1 MPKRIAIVGA
11 GALGGYVGGTLAHLG
26 HDVTLIDPWPQ
37 HVEAIRAR
45 GLELDGLTP
54 EEKFTARPKI
64 LHLMEVQS
72 LIRTP
77 VDVAM
82 VAVKSYDTL
91 WATALIAPYLSERG
105 FIVSLQNCMNEETI
119 AGVVG
124 WGAVGAVASMISLDL
139 YEAGRIRKTAAK
151 GGEKHTVFRIGEPHG
166 AITPRVEELVE
177 WFRGID
183 SAKATTNLWGERWSK
198 LVQNSMGN
206 GVTAA
211 TGLTSGDCLRN
222 PAIRRFQ
229 IALAGEGIR
238 VGQALGY
245 QLEKIRGAD
254 PEQIARANEGDAS
267 ALAEVEALIVPKA
280 GSNPR
285 ADIQRPSMAQDI
297 LKGRRTE
304 IDAMNGYIAR
314 KGAEV
319 GVPAPSH
326 QKLAE
331 IVTRIERGEL
341 ALAFAFSLRR
351 RSSGYIVNARCSRAS
366 PPSGVPTLSISKLLS
381 SIAITIFISR
391 IAR

>member
-1 MPKRIAIVGA
+1 MILPMTKRIAIVGA
-11 GALGGYVGGTLAHLG
+11 GALGGYVGGNLAHLG

-72 LIRTP
+72 LARTP
-77 VDVAM
+77 IDVAL
-82 VAVKSYDTL
+82 VSVKSYDTL
-91 WATALIAPYLSERG
+91 WATALIAPYLAERG
-105 FIVSLQNCMNEETI
+105 FVVSLQNCMNEETI

-124 WGAVGAVASMISLDL
+124 WGRTVGAVASMISVDL

-151 GGEKHTVFRIGEPHG
+151 GGDKYTIFRIGEPHG
-166 AITPRVEELVE
+166 RITPRVEELVA
-177 WFRGID
+177 WFSGID
-183 SAKATTNLWGERWSK
+183 STKATTNLWGERWSK
-198 LVQNSMGN
+198 LVQNAMGN

-211 TGLTSGDCLRN
+211 TGLTSGECLRN
-222 PAIRRFQ
+222 DTIRRFQ
-229 IALAGEGIR
+229 IKLAAEGVR

-254 PEQIARANEGDAS
+254 PESIARAAEGDAS

-285 ADIQRPSMAQDI
+285 GDIQRPSMAQDI

-326 QKLAE
+326 AKLAG
-331 IVTRIERGEL
+331 IVTRIERGEIKPSPSLL
-341 ALAFAFSLRR
+341 A
-351 RSSGYIVNARCSRAS
+351 
-366 PPSGVPTLSISKLLS
+366 
-381 SIAITIFISR
+381 
-391 IAR
+391 

>member
-1 MPKRIAIVGA
+1 MTKRIAVVGA

-26 HDVTLIDPWPQ
+26 HDVTLIDAWPE

-45 GLELDGLTP
+45 GLELDGVTP
-54 EEKFTARPKI
+54 EEKFVVTKAKT
-64 LHLMEVQS
+64 LHLTEVQS
-72 LIRTP
+72 LARHPI
-77 VDVAM
+77 DVAM
-82 VAVKSYDTL
+82 ISVKSYDTR
-91 WATALIAPYLSERG
+91 WATALIEPYLAEQG
-105 FIVSLQNCMNEETI
+105 FAVSLQNCLNEEAI

-124 WGAVGAVASMISLDL
+124 WGRTVGVVASLISVDL
-139 YEAGRIRKTAAK
+139 YEAGQIRRTVPK
-151 GGEKHTVFRIGEPHG
+151 GGDHHVVFRIGEPHG
-166 AITPRVEELVE
+166 RVTPRVEELVE

-183 SAKATTNLWGERWSK
+183 SSKATTNLWGERWSK
-198 LVQNSMGN
+198 LVQNAMGN

-222 PAIRRFQ
+222 GAIRRFQ
-229 IALAGEGIR
+229 IRLAGEAVR

-245 QLEKIRGAD
+245 HLEKIRGVEPD
-254 PEQIARANEGDAS
+254 IMARAAEGDAG
-267 ALAEVEALIVPKA
+267 ALSEVEALILPKA

-326 QKLAE
+326 ARLAE

-341 ALAFAFSLRR
+341 KPSPALL
-351 RSSGYIVNARCSRAS
+351 
-366 PPSGVPTLSISKLLS
+366 TQ
-381 SIAITIFISR
+381 
-391 IAR
+391 

>member
-26 HDVTLIDPWPQ
+26 HDVTLIDPWPE
-37 HVEAIRAR
+37 HVETIRSR

-54 EEKFTARPKI
+54 EEKFVVTKAKI
-64 LHLMEVQS
+64 IHVTEVQS
-72 LIRTP
+72 LAKTP

-82 VAVKSYDTL
+82 VAMKSYDTL
-91 WATALIAPYLSERG
+91 WATALIAPYLSEQG
-105 FIVSLQNCMNEETI
+105 FVVSLQNCMNEETI

-124 WGAVGAVASMISLDL
+124 WGRTVGAVASLISVDL
-139 YEAGRIRKTAAK
+139 YEAGRIRRTIAK
-151 GGEKHTVFRIGEPHG
+151 GGDKYTIFRIGEPHG
-166 AITPRVEELVE
+166 RVTPRVEELVD

-198 LVQNSMGN
+198 LVQNAMGN

-211 TGLTSGDCLRN
+211 SGLTSGDCLRD

-229 IALAGEGIR
+229 IALAGEAVR

-245 QLEKIRGAD
+245 QLEKIRGAE
-254 PEQIARANEGDAS
+254 PEQYVRAAQGDS
-267 ALAEVEALIVPKA
+267 ESLKELEALIVPKP

-285 ADIQRPSMAQDI
+285 AGIQRPSMAQDI

-314 KGAEV
+314 KGAEA

-326 QKLAE
+326 ARLAQ

-341 ALAFAFSLRR
+341 KPSPSLLA
-351 RSSGYIVNARCSRAS
+351 
-366 PPSGVPTLSISKLLS
+366 
-381 SIAITIFISR
+381 
-391 IAR
+391 